1 LVAASFVI
9 ASYSFAGA
17 TPSKPY
23 STNDQPTTHIRFDT
37 ATGADAKRQQLIDY
51 IWSDGLPTSTMP
63 IATTNVGFNSDLNA
77 ITQSAVSRVD
87 RLDAKVYG
95 LDNIAYL
102 LSPTNTANANR
113 LAIVYM
119 GHASSAA
126 DALGYGVG
134 NTANHLLQAGYSV
147 MAMQMP
153 LMGWNRSYNT
163 CAPPGLGAV
172 TITNLGSSIA
182 HDELFAKVEPTLG
195 GATFRFFLEPTIQA
209 INYFKNTNT
218 NAKDISMIGLS
229 GGGWTT
235 SMAAAVDNRIRLSIP
250 VAGSAPLYVQN
261 HIGSTA
267 DTEQVYP
274 PMFDERINADGS
286 GGGMATWLE
295 IYALGGY
302 GAGRRQI
309 MVTIPNEPVGLFP
322 TTWVTDSIDG
332 ASVKGL
338 VTGTFERLHS
348 GQWQQAY
355 DMSAP
360 IHQISPWT
368 IGNVIIPA
376 LQTPEPPANVSG
388 AIGLFVLGCYAWKRR
403 H

>member
-1 LVAASFVI
+1 
-9 ASYSFAGA
+9 
-17 TPSKPY
+17 
-23 STNDQPTTHIRFDT
+23 
-37 ATGADAKRQQLIDY
+37 
-51 IWSDGLPTSTMP
+51 
-63 IATTNVGFNSDLNA
+63 
-77 ITQSAVSRVD
+77 
-87 RLDAKVYG
+87 
-95 LDNIAYL
+95 
-102 LSPTNTANANR
+102 
-113 LAIVYM
+113 
-119 GHASSAA
+119 
-126 DALGYGVG
+126 
-134 NTANHLLQAGYSV
+134 
-147 MAMQMP
+147 
-153 LMGWNRSYNT
+153 
-163 CAPPGLGAV
+163 
-172 TITNLGSSIA
+172 
-182 HDELFAKVEPTLG
+182 
-195 GATFRFFLEPTIQA
+195 
-209 INYFKNTNT
+209 
-218 NAKDISMIGLS
+218 
-229 GGGWTT
+229 
-235 SMAAAVDNRIRLSIP
+235 
-250 VAGSAPLYVQN
+250 
-261 HIGSTA
+261 
-267 DTEQVYP
+267 
-274 PMFDERINADGS
+274 
-286 GGGMATWLE
+286 MATWLE